1 MSTTDRLIKD
11 IVRERHFH
19 FRLFI
24 EGIVVGIFAGGVI
37 ALFRYLLTAS
47 EIYRP
52 MLYEVVANAFQT
64 GNYFLP
70 LAYGTFFLV
79 AAWLLM
85 KIVQNEPMCSG
96 SGIPQLKG
104 ILMGKMSMKWA
115 SVLFFKLIGGVL
127 AISAGLSLGRE
138 GPSVQMGACVGQ
150 GVSRSVIRTRYE
162 ERILMTAGAGAGL
175 AAAFNAPLAG
185 VIFGLEELQKSFSPM
200 VLMASITA
208 AVTATTVTQLIFGGE
223 PVFHMGDLAVF
234 PLSLYGLLI
243 ALGLFIGFLGR
254 AFNKSLLFSLEA
266 YERLKIT
273 GIYKPLLPLVMAAGL
288 GFILP
293 DILGGGSVLVD
304 TLSANWCPLYFLC
317 LLFLGKF
324 IFTCLSFGSGVPGGI
339 FLPMLVL
346 GACGGSIFSNILV
359 TYDILPTV
367 YAGDIIVFGM
377 AAYFAAVVKSPVTA
391 SVLIM
396 EMTGSFQHLLA
407 LICVSMTA
415 YLVADLTGG
424 KPVYE
429 ELLNRSLIIKKRL
442 GEAVSGR
449 RVALELVISSGS
461 RADKAL
467 LKELALPPQTTIV
480 DIKRGLQRIS
490 PRDDIRLYAGDYIY
504 LLANDTDIS
513 RLKKLME
520 KEKLPER

>member
-24 EGIVVGIFAGGVI
+24 EGIVVGIFAGGTI

-52 MLYEVVANAFQT
+52 MIYDTVAKAAHN
-64 GNYFLP
+64 GDYLVP
-70 LAYGTFFLV
+70 MAYGSFFLL

-85 KIVQNEPMCSG
+85 KIVHNEPMCSG

-104 ILMGKMSMKWA
+104 VLTGKMSMKWA
-115 SVLFFKLIGGVL
+115 SVLLSKLAGGVL
-127 AISAGLSLGRE
+127 AIGAGLSLGRE

-185 VIFGLEELQKSFSPM
+185 VIFGLEELQKSFSPV

-223 PVFHMGDLAVF
+223 PVFHIGALEVF

-243 ALGLFIGFLGR
+243 ALGLFVGLLGR
-254 AFNKSLLFSLEA
+254 AFNKSLLFSLES
-266 YERLKIT
+266 YDRLNIK
-273 GIYKPLLPLVMAAGL
+273 GIYKPLVPLLMASAL
-288 GFILP
+288 GFVLP

-304 TLSANWCPLYFLC
+304 SLSANWYPLYFLII
-317 LLFLGKF
+317 LLLGKF
-324 IFTCLSFGSGVPGGI
+324 VFTCISFGSGVPGGI

-346 GACGGSIFSNILV
+346 GACGGSVFSHVLV
-359 TYDILPTV
+359 AYGVLSAV
-367 YAGDIIVFGM
+367 YAGDIIVFSM
-377 AAYFAAVVKSPVTA
+377 AAYFSAVVKSPVTA

-424 KPVYE
+424 KPIYD
-429 ELLNRSLIIKKRL
+429 ELLNRSLKLKKQM

-461 RADKAL
+461 QADKSL
-467 LKELALPPQTTIV
+467 LKDLALPSQTTIV

-490 PRDDIRLYAGDYIY
+490 PRDDTRLYAGDYIY

-513 RLKKLME
+513 GLKKLME
-520 KEKLPER
+520 KENLPER